1 MFGKYYLVKIT
12 GKNPNRFLQNLFRM
26 HVALE
31 KIERTKDCCYVKVDE
46 ANLEKIQS
54 IKTIYEIEI
63 VDRFSLAKIEY
74 LLKKN
79 YIFLLSILGGILLL
93 ILLSNII
100 FQVEIVHSSK
110 EIRTLLE
117 QELSSYGIKPFRF
130 QVGFQRQEKIVE
142 DILKNH
148 KKELEWLE
156 IERVGTKYV
165 VKVEQRKIKKIE
177 VEDTPQNIVAKKDGM
192 IVSIEATK
200 GEVVKS
206 KNDYV
211 KKGDI
216 LITGVIKNKEEV
228 KTKVRAEGKVFAE
241 TWYQVSI
248 DFPLHYYDSKLTGKE
263 KNVLSFFFLG
273 KEITLFG
280 GFQEKEEKNIIS
292 FRNIALPI
300 GVSYKTIREKVV
312 TDLNLSTEEASK
324 MALKKARE
332 KLQKKLGEED
342 EIISEKVL
350 KMEQNDSKIIMKIF
364 YKVKE
369 DITATGEIILEEEQP
384 EEESS

>member
-26 HVALE
+26 HIALE
-31 KIERTKDCCYVKVDE
+31 KIERAKDCCYVKVDE
-46 ANLEKIQS
+46 DNLKKIQG
-54 IKTIYEIEI
+54 IKTIYEVEI
-63 VDRFSLAKIEY
+63 VDRFSFAKIEY
-74 LLKKN
+74 LLIKN
-79 YIFLLSILGGILLL
+79 VVFLLSLFGGFLLL
-93 ILLSNII
+93 ILLSKMI
-100 FQVEIVHSSK
+100 FQVEVVHSSK
-110 EIRTLLE
+110 EIRNLLE

-130 QVGFQRQEKIVE
+130 QVSFNRQEAIVE
-142 DILKNH
+142 EILKKH

-156 IERVGTKYV
+156 MERIGTKYV
-165 VKVEQRKIKKIE
+165 VKVEQRKIKEIKVDE
-177 VEDTPQNIVAKKDGM
+177 TPQNIVAKKDGM

-211 KKGDI
+211 KKGDV

-228 KTKVRAEGKVFAE
+228 KTKVHAEGKVFAE

-248 DFPLHYYDSKLTGKE
+248 DFPLKYYDSKLTGNE
-263 KNVLSFFFLG
+263 KKVLSFYFLG
-273 KEITLFG
+273 KEFSLFG
-280 GFQEKEEKNIIS
+280 GFQEKEERVIFE
-292 FRNIALPI
+292 FRNMALPI
-300 GVSYKTIREKVV
+300 GVSYKMIKEKKV
-312 TDLNLSTEEASK
+312 TDLNLST
-324 MALKKARE
+324 
-332 KLQKKLGEED
+332 
-342 EIISEKVL
+342 EKVL

-369 DITATGEIILEEEQP
+369 DITEAGEIRLEEEEK